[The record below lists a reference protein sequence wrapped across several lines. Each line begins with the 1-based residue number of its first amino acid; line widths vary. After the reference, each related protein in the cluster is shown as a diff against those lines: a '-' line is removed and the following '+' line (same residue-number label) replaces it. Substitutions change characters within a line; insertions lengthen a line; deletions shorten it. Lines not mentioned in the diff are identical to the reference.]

1 MSIDAKSRGLWQKI
15 PAQMRAAFFS
25 CFLTGL
31 LVHLYAFTNL
41 IPNSD
46 GLSRVFDPQQ
56 MTISG
61 RWFLHAASMP
71 NAFTQM
77 PMAIGLLSLLF
88 LGLAAALAVDLLKIR
103 GLVVSGVVGAVM
115 AAFPSLGYTYLY
127 MFTASA
133 YCIAIFLAVLS
144 LWLVCRGGGIR
155 LGLGIVALA
164 LSMGIY
170 QAYVTV
176 AIGLALLVVLREL
189 LTPGSTLNS
198 VLMQGL
204 RLVFYLACGALLYYC
219 ILLVMLNIKGLE
231 LLSYLGMDAASSGYP
246 FAQLPSLIL
255 TAYKQ
260 FIAFFFLP
268 GAADAFNTPTMLML
282 DLVALVLAVLLF
294 LRRIAFE
301 KMYREP
307 WRLGLIVLTLALLP
321 MGLNFGQI
329 LSPHSVP
336 TPIMKYSFVL
346 VYVAVLLLAD
356 LRDAVPRGEKE
367 VLRRWT
373 LPVTLVWAAAILLF
387 SLNTNNTLYTAS
399 AQAHRATE
407 SYMTRLMTRIE
418 SCPGYEP
425 GMEIAVVGA
434 IPEDQ
439 IRSSIPSYSRVDH
452 YSVPMS
458 YVTVLN
464 KHIYYYLSDW
474 LNVPVIEPSEE
485 TMMTISRSLA
495 FRNMPLY
502 PAPDSIQVMGGRLV
516 VKMQKQY
523 TPKSD
528 FEVEY
533 ENRR

>member
-1 MSIDAKSRGLWQKI
+1 MSIDIKSRGLWQRI
-15 PAQMRAAFFS
+15 PAQLRTAFFS

-56 MTISG
+56 MLVSG
-61 RWFLHAASMP
+61 RWFLHYASMP

-77 PMAIGLLSLLF
+77 PMVIGLLSLFF
-88 LGLAAALAVDLLKIR
+88 LGLTAALVVDLLKVK
-103 GLVVSGVVGAVM
+103 GLVISGLIGAVM
-115 AAFPSLGYTYLY
+115 AAFPALGYTYLY

-133 YCIAIFLAVLS
+133 YSIGLFLAVLS
-144 LWLVCRGGGIR
+144 LWLVCRGGY
-155 LGLGIVALA
+155 LWLSLGIVALA
-164 LSMGIY
+164 FSMGIY

-176 AIGLALLVVLREL
+176 AIGLALLVVLREI
-189 LTPGSTLNS
+189 LTPAATFDSTLR
-198 VLMQGL
+198 LGL

-219 ILLVMLNIKGLE
+219 ILLILLNLKDVE
-231 LLSYLGMDAASSGYP
+231 LLDYRGIEGTSSRYP
-246 FAQLPSLIL
+246 FHALPALL
-255 TAYKQ
+255 FNTYKQ

-268 GAADAFNTPTMLML
+268 GAADAFATPMLVLL
-282 DLVALVLAVLLF
+282 DLVALVLGGMLF
-294 LRRIAFE
+294 FRRIAYQGMLKE
-301 KMYREP
+301 L
-307 WRLGLIVLTLALLP
+307 WRLVLALMVLALFP
-321 MGLNFGQI
+321 LGANFTQI
-329 LSPHSVP
+329 LSPDAPP

-356 LRDAVPRGEKE
+356 LRDDVPRGEKE
-367 VLRRWT
+367 VLQRWT
-373 LPVTLVWAAAILLF
+373 LPITLIWTVAILLF
-387 SLNTNNTLYTAS
+387 SLNTNNLLYTAS

-407 SYMTRLMTRIE
+407 SYITRLATRIE
-418 SCPGYEP
+418 SCPGYKP

-434 IPEDQ
+434 IPADQ

-452 YSVPMS
+452 YSVPLN

-464 KHIYYYLSDW
+464 KHIYYYLNDW
-474 LNVPVIEPSEE
+474 LNFPVIEPSEE
-485 TMMTISRSLA
+485 TMINISRSLA

-502 PAPDSIQVMGGRLV
+502 PDPDSIQVMNGRLV

-523 TPKSD
+523 TPKAQ
-528 FEVEY
+528 FELDY